1 MGPDQDSPDHTI
13 RNSMDLPS
21 CALSCF
27 LGAVGN
33 STCAISDLACI
44 CANTQIS
51 AQLEPCVL
59 GACTVKEALHTKN
72 LTYTSCGYPTSDD
85 TTIFPLTNLI
95 GLIVAILAV
104 ALRVTYRAVDR
115 RLGLDDIMIIVSLVC
130 ILSMRGEKC

>member
-1 MGPDQDSPDHTI
+1 
-13 RNSMDLPS
+13 MDLPS

-44 CANTQIS
+44 CANTQVS

-59 GACTVKEALHTKN
+59 GVCTVKEALHTKN
-72 LTYTSCGYPTSDD
+72 FTYTTCGYPTSDN

-95 GLIVAILAV
+95 GIIVAILAV

-115 RLGLDDIMIIVSLVC
+115 RLGLDDIMIVISLVC
-130 ILSMRGEKC
+130 LVSLSGKKC